1 MHSVR
6 YFTAIVALLL
16 LAACATNF
24 EVSKRDAESGY
35 FPTTIKSVVVK
46 NTPISLDEVRDLLV
60 VPNSDFLQ
68 GQSENIG
75 YFNEVI
81 TVEELESRIIQAGLT
96 DKVPSLRDKIG
107 LSNAARHYKPFM
119 WLHLDRRQEGKKTY
133 AQLVLTDPLT
143 SENYFVTETLV
154 DVAWSGLS
162 DKNNW
167 YPMFNA
173 LIEYIEANSEA
184 YRK

>member
-1 MHSVR
+1 M
-6 YFTAIVALLL
+6 
-16 LAACATNF
+16 
-24 EVSKRDAESGY
+24 
-35 FPTTIKSVVVK
+35 
-46 NTPISLDEVRDLLV
+46 
-60 VPNSDFLQ
+60 
-68 GQSENIG
+68 
-75 YFNEVI
+75 
-81 TVEELESRIIQAGLT
+81 
-96 DKVPSLRDKIG
+96 
-107 LSNAARHYKPFM
+107 
-119 WLHLDRRQEGKKTY
+119 
-133 AQLVLTDPLT
+133 TDPLT